1 MQDETPHELSEVID
15 RIDEAGDDGDDD
27 SEVSVGEVL
36 ESLGSRSF
44 GPALLVPALI
54 VVSPL
59 SGVVGLPSLMALIIA
74 LVAGQLVL
82 GRKQIWLPRFLLNR
96 SVSQKR
102 LDKVTDFL
110 MPAARVVDR
119 IVTARLTVMADPPA
133 DRLLA
138 AVVIVLCLMVP
149 PLEMIPFINSVTN
162 AAIAVFGL
170 AIVARDGLLAIV
182 ALLLTAAV
190 AWYGLPAVWHF
201 VT

>member
-15 RIDEAGDDGDDD
+15 RIDEAGDGDDD

-59 SGVVGLPSLMALIIA
+59 SGIVGLPSLMALIIA

-82 GRKQIWLPRFLLNR
+82 GRDHIWLPQFLLKR
-96 SVSQKR
+96 SVSRKR